1 MVVNDIYLYYGNATA
16 PSLSNGT
23 ATLTVIGGTPGY
35 TENWGTENPMALLAG
50 TYTSINGYPWA
61 GSFIGAGGVIGL
73 VSAFVVG
80 RKNAPDNNAKQHSK
94 EVITTQKK

>member
-1 MVVNDIYLYYGNATA
+1 METKAIDAEIE
-16 PSLSNGT
+16 SLRNEAKDTKRGQFCGLLIG
-23 ATLTVIGGTPGY
+23 LT
-35 TENWGTENPMALLAG
+35 ALLAG

-80 RKNAPDNNAKQHSK
+80 RKNAPDNNANKQHSK